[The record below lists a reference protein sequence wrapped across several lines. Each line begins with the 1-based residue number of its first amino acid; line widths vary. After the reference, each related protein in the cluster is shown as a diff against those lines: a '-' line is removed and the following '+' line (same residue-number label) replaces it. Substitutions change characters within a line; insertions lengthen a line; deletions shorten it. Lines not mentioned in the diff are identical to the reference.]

1 MNISK
6 AFQNLLFFVDSPFIS
21 LGIVTRDGPNF
32 TEGGVENICGQR
44 RLHPGTPLSQ
54 EVFAMEI
61 EVSRDPSPV
70 TAIGYIHT
78 WQFFVPFLGWFS
90 DLLEKLLVTFNDRG

>member
-1 MNISK
+1 MIILNISK

-32 TEGGVENICGQR
+32 TEGRKGRKHLWSKKASSWNSFEPR
-44 RLHPGTPLSQ
+44 S
-54 EVFAMEI
+54 FAMEI

-78 WQFFVPFLGWFS
+78 
-90 DLLEKLLVTFNDRG
+90 